1 MSKETIQAYDLPG
14 RVSFYDADMALMHP
28 NRSRMVEIALEVVP
42 FDTEAAFT
50 VLDLGAGTGFFTQA
64 VLRRFPNCRVIAVD
78 GAPSMIELAKARLG
92 AEASRVEFR
101 VGDFRELARLVP
113 NEHGEFVFSSYA
125 LHHLTPEEKIGVVRA
140 AVSFLQPGG
149 WFLNADL
156 VTAGHEQTEARI
168 QDIRIQA
175 ILQRASGRDE
185 RFPDAI
191 SIRAFLDD
199 LEARDHDKP
208 LPVIEELR
216 ILRQGGIESASVFW
230 LEYREAVTG
239 GMK

>member
-1 MSKETIQAYDLPG
+1 MSKETIQAYDLPA
-14 RVSFYDADMALMHP
+14 RVLSYDADMALMHP

-42 FDTEAAFT
+42 FDAEAALT

-78 GAPSMIELAKARLG
+78 GAPSMVELAKTRLG
-92 AEASRVEFR
+92 AEASRVDFR
-101 VGDFRELARLVP
+101 VGDFRELSRLIP

-125 LHHLTPEEKIGVVRA
+125 LHHLTPGEKTGVVRD
-140 AVSFLQPGG
+140 VLSFLKPGG
-149 WFLNADL
+149 WFLNADV

-168 QDIRIQA
+168 QDIRIQGVV
-175 ILQRASGRDE
+175 QRASGRDE
-185 RFPDAI
+185 RFPDTV
-191 SIRAFLDD
+191 SVRAFLDD

-216 ILRQGGIESASVFW
+216 ILKQGGLMSATVFW

-239 GMK
+239 GVK

>member
-1 MSKETIQAYDLPG
+1 MSRETIQAYDLPA
-14 RVSFYDADMALMHP
+14 RVSSYDADMALMHP

-42 FDTEAAFT
+42 FDVKAAFT

-64 VLRRFPNCRVIAVD
+64 VLRRYPNCRVIAVD
-78 GAPSMIELAKARLG
+78 GAASMVELAKTRLG

-101 VGDFRELARLVP
+101 VGDFRELSRLIP

-125 LHHLTPEEKIGVVRA
+125 LHHLTPEEKTGVVRGA
-140 AVSFLQPGG
+140 LSFLKPGG

-156 VTAGHEQTEARI
+156 VTTGHERTEARI
-168 QDIRIQA
+168 QDVRIQG
-175 ILQRASGRDE
+175 IVQRASGRDE
-185 RFPDAI
+185 RFPDAV
-191 SIRAFLDD
+191 SVRTFLDD

-208 LPVIEELR
+208 LPVTEELR
-216 ILRQGGIESASVFW
+216 ILKQGGLASATVFW

-239 GMK
+239 GVK